1 MKKLLE
7 TIGIV
12 ALIVLVLCISQMY
25 YHKRRNPVEHVVE
38 QLVERSVGINIEDFM
53 PPDEDQERDS

>member
-38 QLVERSVGINIEDFM
+38 QLVEHSFGIDIEEYMD
-53 PPDEDQERDS
+53 PDTN